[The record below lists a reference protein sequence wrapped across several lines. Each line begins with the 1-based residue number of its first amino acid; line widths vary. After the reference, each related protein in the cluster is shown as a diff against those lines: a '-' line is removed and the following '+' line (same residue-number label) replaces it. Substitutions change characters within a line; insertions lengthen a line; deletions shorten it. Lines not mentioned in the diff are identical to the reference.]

1 MSDISREWQP
11 RGALTDRE
19 MRVLN
24 EIHAGSSV
32 RDISLALH
40 ISENTVKNHVR
51 NIIEKLRL
59 FSGGSS

>member
-1 MSDISREWQP
+1 
-11 RGALTDRE
+11 

-32 RDISLALH
+32 RDISLALQ
-40 ISENTVKNHVR
+40 ISESTVKNHVR

-59 FSGGSS
+59 FGSGSS